1 MKSSNF
7 SPKIITEYYLFLIVG
22 DHRRTGCRRNFLD
35 EILELFPIIITEYY
49 LFLIVGEHI
58 VEGLAQV
65 VGTLFDL
72 ELLPVDLVLD
82 IVDPLVQLGDVHLA
96 VLEPALKEQC
106 AQLLREL
113 LKEQRQTL
121 FEVLQRG
128 SPFMVKILV
137 VKEYQACCPRRFSFV
152 YKYVPEIVFR

>member
-1 MKSSNF
+1 
-7 SPKIITEYYLFLIVG
+7 
-22 DHRRTGCRRNFLD
+22 
-35 EILELFPIIITEYY
+35 FPEIITEYY
-49 LFLIVGEHI
+49 LFLIVGEHV

-82 IVDPLVQLGDVHLA
+82 VVDPLVQLGDVHLA

-113 LKEQRQTL
+113 LKEQNGKDYL
-121 FEVLQRG
+121 KCYRG
-128 SPFMVKILV
+128 SPSMFNNYLLT
-137 VKEYQACCPRRFSFV
+137 YDS
-152 YKYVPEIVFR
+152 YVPLYNRFHR